1 MSRAVLFVEV
11 RGSRWQAVLLMAA
24 MAGVLLYSARLLAG
38 PAAVVV
44 VAVMLAAG
52 LLLAPRATPAMLRRF
67 FRAQPLDPVRTP
79 ELHAEASSLAARA
92 GLARPPA
99 LWVVHNPAL
108 TAFSVGAP
116 NDSAIGISHRLLHT
130 LSRREIA
137 GILAHEMSHIAAGDM
152 ALLAVAN
159 VIGRLVRTLAF
170 LGLLFAFLVVLSG
183 AGAVS
188 MSALLVV
195 AAAPLG
201 VTLIHLALSRNREFD
216 ADRTAAALTGD
227 PIGLASALQRIETDQ
242 HSLLRRMLWRAVEVP
257 ALLRTHPPTRA
268 RIARLLGV

>member
-1 MSRAVLFVEV
+1 MSRPSFLEI

-24 MAGVLLYSARLLAG
+24 MAGVLLYSARTLAG

-67 FRAQPLDPVRTP
+67 FRAQPLDPVRAP
-79 ELHAEASSLAARA
+79 ELYAEVSSLAARA

-116 NDSAIGISHRLLHT
+116 QDSAIGISHRLLHK
-130 LSRREIA
+130 LSQREIA

-152 ALLAVAN
+152 TLLAVAN
-159 VIGRLVRTLAF
+159 VIGRMVRTLAF
-170 LGLLFAFLVVLSG
+170 LGLLFAFVLVLSG

-188 MSALLVV
+188 MSALFLV

-201 VTLIHLALSRNREFD
+201 VSLIHLALSRNREFD
-216 ADRTAAALTGD
+216 ADRAAAALTGD

-242 HSLLRRMLWRAVEVP
+242 HALLQRMWRAVEVP
-257 ALLRTHPPTRA
+257 ALLRTHPPTRD
-268 RIARLLGV
+268 RIARLLGVT